1 MCKYCEGDE
10 YIVGKNGCA
19 SFVWMRIGNDRNLLF
34 NTDANEYDRGEA
46 QINYCPMCG
55 RNLKEAEN
63 GNNSL

>member
-19 SFVWMRIGNDRNLLF
+19 SFVWMRIGNNGNLLF

-46 QINYCPMCG
+46 KINYCPMCG
-55 RNLKEAEN
+55 RKLTEEHDAEV
-63 GNNSL
+63 